1 MTKRITRKVRAG
13 GLPPTDLPPIV
24 ARATISHRRYFRYLA
39 KWLALVFV
47 LLVVLGGLIVHTLG
61 GGA

>member
-24 ARATISHRRYFRYLA
+24 ARASISHRRNVRAVIPYAFF
-39 KWLALVFV
+39 VV
-47 LLVVLGGLIVHTLG
+47 LLLVAGCFALAIALRGN
-61 GGA
+61 A